1 MLPKHVLDFVNPEIE
16 RRQIKRDETV
26 REYNKCVAEYKAL
39 PAIKR
44 FFTSHPETAYY
55 WDFGE
60 YRLNE
65 LIEIR
70 RQAEYKHKMEQM
82 QMVYMPMDIP
92 QTWHKHFYKWA
103 ADNNIPF

>member
-16 RRQIKRDETV
+16 RRLIKRDETV

-39 PAIKR
+39 PAFKR
-44 FFTSHPETAYY
+44 FFTSHPENAYY

-70 RQAEYKHKMEQM
+70 CQAEYKHKMD
-82 QMVYMPMDIP
+82 YMRMDIP
-92 QTWHKHFYKWA
+92 DYWVKHFYKWA
-103 ADNNIPF
+103 TDNNIPF

>member
-1 MLPKHVLDFVNPEIE
+1 MLPKHVLDFVIPEIE
-16 RRQIKRDETV
+16 KRQIKRDETV

-39 PAIKR
+39 PAFKR
-44 FFTSHPETAYY
+44 FFTSHPCHAYY

-70 RQAEYKHKMEQM
+70 REAEYKHKMD
-82 QMVYMPMDIP
+82 YMRMDIP
-92 QTWHKHFYKWA
+92 ETWHKHFYKWA
-103 ADNNIPF
+103 QDNKIPF